1 VGPSTLI
8 EKGKIMFKSK
18 TNFDIAMSATL
29 SATVLEEMVRKM
41 VEEQTGKTVER
52 VEFNIVRKSVG
63 FDGRESVM
71 ENVMESCTVTFY
83 SELARL
89 ERLGL
94 YSPGTK

>member
-1 VGPSTLI
+1 
-8 EKGKIMFKSK
+8 MFKTK

-41 VEEQTGKTVER
+41 VEEQTGKTVEK

-71 ENVMESCTVTFY
+71 ENVIESCTVTFL
-83 SELARL
+83 SELAHL
-89 ERLGL
+89 ERIDL